1 MMMQNGKMLTGESG
15 PRKGTWE
22 LLLLFWQI
30 FSKCK
35 IKSKLKS
42 QEICIHHGELNL
54 IGPLVC
60 IWLNHSDFPQPQC
73 PWLTRGP
80 F

>member
-1 MMMQNGKMLTGESG
+1 MYIYIERERERERMMTQNGKMLTGESG

-30 FSKCK
+30 FSKFK

-42 QEICIHHGELNL
+42 
-54 IGPLVC
+54 
-60 IWLNHSDFPQPQC
+60 
-73 PWLTRGP
+73 
-80 F
+80 